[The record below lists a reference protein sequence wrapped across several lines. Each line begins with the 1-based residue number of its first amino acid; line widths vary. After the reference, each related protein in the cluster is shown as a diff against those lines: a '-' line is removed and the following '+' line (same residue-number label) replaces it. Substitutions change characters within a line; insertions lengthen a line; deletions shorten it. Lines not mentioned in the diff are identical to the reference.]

1 LALRLKQRFAH
12 GGFIHFGQGKW
23 YPGELFPRWQ
33 YALYWRKD
41 GLPLWKNDALIAK
54 EGNTKF
60 TFHDAEK
67 FATELT
73 KYLGIDTKT
82 TPTYEDPIY
91 WALGRRKLP
100 VNLDPLKST

>member
-1 LALRLKQRFAH
+1 MTWHSFKTAICSW
-12 GGFIHFGQGKW
+12 GFIHFGQGKW

-33 YALYWRKD
+33 YALYWRKTVCHY
-41 GLPLWKNDALIAK
+41 GKRRFNSQ

-82 TPTYEDPIY
+82 
-91 WALGRRKLP
+91 
-100 VNLDPLKST
+100 

>member
-1 LALRLKQRFAH
+1 LALRLKQFAH

-41 GLPLWKNDALIAK
+41 GLPLWKNDALI
-54 EGNTKF
+54 EGDTKF

-73 KYLGIDTKT
+73 KYLGLTLKRDSNLRRS
-82 TPTYEDPIY
+82 YL
-91 WALGRRKLP
+91 LGIRGRLP